1 MFLPIMGAFSAAVDF
16 LTGNRVINA
25 ALVAWFIAQTA
36 KIVIERIRYKRF
48 DFRRIVGSG
57 GMPSSHAACVCGA
70 VASVGKLTGVHS
82 VEFGIATIFAFIV
95 IFDAVNV
102 RRAAGEQAK
111 ILNYMIR
118 NADKLTPELFGK
130 ELKELLGHTPIQVF
144 VGILLG
150 IIVGVLM

>member
-1 MFLPIMGAFSAAVDF
+1 MFFPILNAFTAAVDY

-25 ALVAWFIAQTA
+25 AVVAWCIAQGA
-36 KIVIERIRYKRF
+36 KILIELIRFKHF

-57 GMPSSHAACVCGA
+57 GMPSSHSACVCAA
-70 VASVGKLTGVHS
+70 VASVGKITGVDS
-82 VEFGIATIFAFIV
+82 IEFGIATIFAFIV

-130 ELKELLGHTPIQVF
+130 ELKELLGHTPVQVF

-150 IIVGVLM
+150 VGVGLLM